1 MSATSPTAA
10 APPEPFKPGVIA
22 RSIALFS
29 GSVGLAIKLVLLAG
43 SNALVAWAVYVLGSH
58 HRWPALVVAVA
69 ATALIDWLY
78 LVPRSW
84 TLPAKFLVPGTI
96 FLIGF
101 QIVPIIFTIDV
112 AFSNYSTGHIL
123 TKSQAI
129 GSIKINSL
137 QAPANGRQYDLAP
150 ARDRSGK
157 LVLLLHD
164 EASGKVY
171 VGTGKGLTELPKGDA
186 TIGPTGQPA
195 SAKGYT
201 LIKGAELFSLDQQL
215 RTYTVPTTGDAS
227 IQPQGTAVAVELR
240 PTLRYDSKANTFT
253 RISDGKVFRDNG
265 LGSFVSG
272 TGAAKEEL
280 EPGWKTHSGFR
291 NFSRIIH
298 DPLVRKPFLSIFAW
312 TFFFAAACVFFS
324 FAAGLFLAIALDKK
338 GMRLQRTY
346 RSILVIP
353 YAIPGFLSLLVWGGL
368 LNDDFGVVNNSILH
382 THVPWLFGGQVFSW
396 LPFISW
402 PRIAVVL
409 VSVWLTTPYFFL
421 VSLGALQSIPDELT
435 EAARV
440 DGGGP
445 LQIFR
450 RVTLPLL
457 LIAVAPLMVASFAFN
472 FNNFN
477 NVYLLT
483 GGGPYT
489 GSSSIAGNT
498 DILISYTY
506 KLAIASGKGN
516 DYGLASAVAIIIFF
530 IVAGISGISFWRSQ
544 SLESLR

>member
-1 MSATSPTAA
+1 VDATAPTAVA
-10 APPEPFKPGVIA
+10 SPQPFKPGMIA
-22 RSIALFS
+22 RAIAAFS
-29 GSVGLAIKLVLLAG
+29 GGVGQAIKLTLLAA
-43 SNALVAWAVYVLGSH
+43 SNALAAWAVYVLADH
-58 HRWPALVVAVA
+58 DRWPALAAVVVA
-69 ATALIDWLY
+69 TAMIDWLY
-78 LVPRSW
+78 LVPHPWS
-84 TLPAKFLVPGTI
+84 LPAKFLIPGTI

-101 QIVPIIFTIDV
+101 QIIPIIFTISV

-123 TKSQAI
+123 SKDQAI
-129 GSIKINSL
+129 ASIKVNSL
-137 QAPANGRQYDLAP
+137 QAPANGRQFDLAA
-150 ARDRSGK
+150 ARDASGS

-164 EASGKVY
+164 EGSGKVY
-171 VGTGKGLTELPKGDA
+171 VGTRKGLTELPKAGV
-186 TIGPTGQPA
+186 TIGETGQPD
-195 SAKGYT
+195 SAKGYK
-201 LIKGAELFSLDQQL
+201 LIKGAELFALDREL
-215 RTYTVPTTGDAS
+215 SAYTVPTTGDAS
-227 IQPQGTAVAVELR
+227 IQPQGTSVAVELK
-240 PTLRYDSKANTFT
+240 PTLRYDAKTNTFT
-253 RISDGKVFRDNG
+253 RISDGKVFHDNG
-265 LGSFVSG
+265 LGSFVA
-272 TGAAKEEL
+272 GAGPNADEL

-312 TFFFAAACVFFS
+312 TFFFAATCVLFS
-324 FAAGLFLAIALDKK
+324 FAAGLFLAIALDKR
-338 GMRLQRTY
+338 GMRFQRTY

-368 LNDDFGVVNNSILH
+368 LNDDFGVVNNDVLH
-382 THVPWLFGGQVFSW
+382 HHVPWLFGGPVFSW
-396 LPFISW
+396 LSFITW

-445 LQIFR
+445 FQIFR

-483 GGGPYT
+483 GGGPYN

-506 KLAIASGKGN
+506 KLAIAAGKGN

-530 IVAGISGISFWRSQ
+530 IVAAISGVSFWRSQ